1 MIFFVIVAVLL
12 LLMLIGVPVAI
23 SMGMTAIASL
33 IFQGKA
39 GVLTMAAQRM
49 FSGATGFY
57 VVGRTLLY
65 PGGSA
70 HEYQWDYRA
79 NFQICQ
85 GDLRPLVG
93 GIGSG

>member
-12 LLMLIGVPVAI
+12 LLMLMGVPVAI

-49 FSGATGFY
+49 FSGATGF
-57 VVGRTLLY
+57 TLLAV
-65 PGGSA
+65 PFFILAGQLMNTSGITERIFRFA
-70 HEYQWDYRA
+70 RA
-79 NFQICQ
+79 IS
-85 GDLRPLVG
+85 GHWW